1 MSTERIDKTRKNIGA
16 EHLDEREKKQL
27 FNKFVEAGG
36 QVVKD
41 KRQRPLADFD
51 REKQQQFRNRI
62 DTHSQRLKEGERRAV
77 PRTPHPPRSATK
89 TSAAAPPA
97 PVPAKGFFA
106 AVVRF
111 LNRWQIRFRL
121 FAMGVTDLYGEVI
134 SRKFLEHFNSD
145 LKSALLELQ
154 LVYLDIFKQN
164 YRIGAAIVE
173 ELDRLNPLY
182 YELVEMSSE
191 VFDRGLINQ
200 IVEHHVNFPHI
211 DQNASELREPLT
223 RLFKKL
229 YVLYPYKEFLLLA
242 FDRAIEIQMRLEKGK
257 PSFYAMKRKKIRHDI
272 AVIFNRLYM
281 VLYWLFCNY
290 LGELYTMKD
299 PMIATILQVSDT
311 EVPGK
316 RTRAKRSDARRQEDE
331 TEAENANEEAQAE
344 DQIPEAV
351 RKGLAIMNAL
361 DLKKLRSVYDKTG
374 IFRYVRDNDK
384 ILLAHILFREFDEE
398 YSFILTTSKIKYN
411 VQFTSQGKVDYRI
424 KLSDLYN
431 DLRRCMNVFKDYADA
446 IEAYEKARSE
456 KPTSSAQYVDYSN
469 RLTGLEKKKASVG
482 KNVRMTVR
490 AFMEKVLAELST
502 LIADM
507 NGEQRIIDNPQDV
520 LGFES
525 AIEGNKKMNGK
536 KVYEAVLAAYY
547 YASAFAFRLSAGG
560 DLYGVEDLNEEEMR
574 RMTSQADGEES
585 REEERPA
592 EGEKKNGG
600 SEGGV
605 LKELEDLF

>member
-16 EHLDEREKKQL
+16 EHLNEREKKQL

-77 PRTPHPPRSATK
+77 PRTPQPSRSAAK
-89 TSAAAPPA
+89 ISAASTSI
-97 PVPAKGFFA
+97 PVPTKGFLA
-106 AVVRF
+106 SIARF
-111 LNRWQIRFRL
+111 FNRWQIRFRL
-121 FAMGVTDLYGEVI
+121 FTLGVTDLYGEVI
-134 SRKFLEHFNSD
+134 SRKFLERFNSD

-154 LVYLDIFKQN
+154 LVYLDIFKQSH
-164 YRIGAAIVE
+164 RIGGAIVE

-182 YELVEMSSE
+182 YELIEMSSE

-211 DQNASELREPLT
+211 DQKASELREPLT

-229 YVLYPYKEFLLLA
+229 YVLFPYKEFLLLA

-257 PSFYAMKRKKIRHDI
+257 PSLYAMKRKKIRHDV
-272 AVIFNRLYM
+272 AVVFNRQYM

-290 LGELYTMKD
+290 LGELYMMKD
-299 PMIATILQVSDT
+299 PMIATILQISDT

-316 RTRAKRSDARRQEDE
+316 RTRGKRSDARRQEDE
-331 TEAENANEEAQAE
+331 SDAEKGDGEVRTE

-361 DLKKLRSVYDKTG
+361 DVKKLRSTYDKTG
-374 IFRYVRDNDK
+374 VFRYVRDNDR

-398 YSFILTTSKIKYN
+398 YSFILTTNKIKYN

-424 KLSDLYN
+424 RLSDLYN

-446 IEAYEKARSE
+446 IEAYEKARNE
-456 KPTSSAQYVDYSN
+456 KPTSSAQYIDYSN

-482 KNVRMTVR
+482 KHVRMTVR
-490 AFMEKVLAELST
+490 AFMERVLAELST
-502 LIADM
+502 LIVDM

-525 AIEGNKKMNGK
+525 AIEGSKKMNGK

-547 YASAFAFRLSAGG
+547 YASAFEFRLSTGG
-560 DLYGVEDLNEEEMR
+560 DLYGEEDLNEEEMR
-574 RMTSQADGEES
+574 KMTSQAA
-585 REEERPA
+585 EEELREDELPEA
-592 EGEKKNGG
+592 GEKKNV
-600 SEGGV
+600 STEGGV